1 MLLAVVQ
8 NKGITVVLK
17 RLKSNGFF
25 KKKKKKKVS
34 KLLIKATN
42 LLFIEYTPVRGALSI
57 TQNLFTINAI

>member
-17 RLKSNGFF
+17 RLKSIGFF
-25 KKKKKKKVS
+25 KKKKKVS

-42 LLFIEYTPVRGALSI
+42 LNPVRGALSI

>member
-17 RLKSNGFF
+17 RLKSNGFL
-25 KKKKKKKVS
+25 KEKKKKVS

>member
-17 RLKSNGFF
+17 RLKSIE
-25 KKKKKKKVS
+25 KKVS

-42 LLFIEYTPVRGALSI
+42 LNPVRGALSI

>member
-17 RLKSNGFF
+17 RLKSNVFL
-25 KKKKKKKVS
+25 KEKKKVS
-34 KLLIKATN
+34 KLLIKAAN